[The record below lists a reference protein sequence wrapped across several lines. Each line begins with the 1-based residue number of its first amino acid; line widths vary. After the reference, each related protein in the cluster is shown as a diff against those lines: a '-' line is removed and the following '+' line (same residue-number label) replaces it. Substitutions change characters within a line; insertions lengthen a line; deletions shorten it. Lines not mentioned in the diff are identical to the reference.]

1 MNSVKTSVVVF
12 SLLLGGA
19 VLGKYSS
26 PFLSPE
32 HLRAVQLGVGLLTSM
47 FGLLLGLQ
55 LSAGKTY
62 FDTQEQDV
70 TLMASRTILLDTI
83 LASYGPETREAREM
97 LRAKVE
103 ELLTHVWPKESS
115 KPSTWTPEDEIKV
128 YGTIEEL
135 SPKDDNQRS
144 KRTLALGM
152 AIDLQRSRWISAAR
166 IRSSTAVPLMIVE
179 TAWAT
184 LIFLSFGVLAP
195 HGITGIVSLALFAA
209 AVSSG
214 FFLIEEMNRPF
225 GGVLIV
231 SSAPMREALKYL
243 GK

>member
-1 MNSVKTSVVVF
+1 MNSIKTSVLVF

-19 VLGKYSS
+19 LLGKYSS

-32 HLRAVQLGVGLLTSM
+32 HLKGVQLGVGLLTSM

-62 FDTQEQDV
+62 FDMQEQDV
-70 TLMASRTILLDTI
+70 TLMASRMILLDSV
-83 LASYGPETREAREM
+83 LGGYGPEAREARAL

-103 ELLTHVWPKESS
+103 DVLMHVWPKESS
-115 KPSTWTPEDEIKV
+115 AVSTWTPEDEIGV
-128 YGTIEEL
+128 YGKIEAL
-135 SPKDDNQRS
+135 SPQDDNQRS

-184 LIFLSFGVLAP
+184 LIFLSFGLLAP
-195 HGITGIVSLALFAA
+195 HGAAGIVSLALFAL

-225 GGVLIV
+225 SGVLIV
-231 SSAPMREALKYL
+231 SSAPMREALKHL
-243 GK
+243 AQ

>member
-1 MNSVKTSVVVF
+1 MNSVKTSVLVF

-19 VLGKYSS
+19 LLGKYSS

-32 HLRAVQLGVGLLTSM
+32 HLKGVQLGVGLLTTM

-62 FDTQEQDV
+62 FDVQEQDV
-70 TLMASRTILLDTI
+70 TLMASRTLLLDSV
-83 LASYGPETREAREM
+83 LGGYGPEAREAREL
-97 LRAKVE
+97 LRAKIE
-103 ELLTHVWPKESS
+103 DMLMHVWPKESS
-115 KPSTWTPEDEIKV
+115 AVSTWTPEDEIGV
-128 YGTIEEL
+128 YGKIEAL
-135 SPKDDNQRS
+135 SPQNDNQRA

-184 LIFLSFGVLAP
+184 LIFLSFGLLAP
-195 HGITGIVSLALFAA
+195 HGATGIISLALFAV

-225 GGVLIV
+225 SGLLIV
-231 SSAPMREALKYL
+231 SSAPIREALKHL
-243 GK
+243 PR

>member
-1 MNSVKTSVVVF
+1 MNSIKTSIVVF

-19 VLGKYSS
+19 LLGKYSS
-26 PFLSPE
+26 PLLSPE
-32 HLRAVQLGVGLLTSM
+32 HLKGVQLGVGLLTSM

-62 FDTQEQDV
+62 FDMQEQDV
-70 TLMASRTILLDTI
+70 TLMASRTILLDSV
-83 LASYGPETREAREM
+83 LAGYGPEAREARAL
-97 LRAKVE
+97 LRAKIE
-103 ELLTHVWPKESS
+103 NMLSHVWPKESS
-115 KPSTWTPEDEIKV
+115 AVSTWTPEDEIGV
-128 YGTIEEL
+128 YGKIEAL
-135 SPKDDNQRS
+135 SPQDDNQRS

-184 LIFLSFGVLAP
+184 LIFLSFGLLAP
-195 HGITGIVSLALFAA
+195 HGAAGIVSLALFAL

-225 GGVLIV
+225 SGVLIV
-231 SSAPMREALKYL
+231 SSAPMREALKHL
-243 GK
+243 AQ

>member
-1 MNSVKTSVVVF
+1 MNSVKTSILVF

-19 VLGKYSS
+19 LLGKYSS

-32 HLRAVQLGVGLLTSM
+32 HLRGVQLGVGLLTTM

-62 FDTQEQDV
+62 FDVQEQDV
-70 TLMASRTILLDTI
+70 TLMASRTILLDSV
-83 LASYGPETREAREM
+83 LAGYGPEARQAREL
-97 LRAKVE
+97 LRFKVE
-103 ELLTHVWPKESS
+103 DMLTHVWPEDSS
-115 KPSTWTPEDEIKV
+115 AVSTWTPEDEIGV
-128 YGTIEEL
+128 YSEIEAL
-135 SPKDDNQRS
+135 SPQDDNQRA

-184 LIFLSFGVLAP
+184 LIFLSFGLLAP
-195 HGITGIVSLALFAA
+195 HGATGIISLALFAV

-225 GGVLIV
+225 SGVLIV
-231 SSAPMREALKYL
+231 SSAPMREALKHL
-243 GK
+243 PQ

>member
-1 MNSVKTSVVVF
+1 MNSVKTSLLVF
-12 SLLLGGA
+12 CLLLGGA
-19 VLGKYSS
+19 LLGKYSS

-32 HLRAVQLGVGLLTSM
+32 HLRAVQLGVGLLTAM

-62 FDTQEQDV
+62 FDIQEQDV
-70 TLMASRTILLDTI
+70 TLMASRTILLDSV
-83 LASYGPETREAREM
+83 LAGYGPEAREAREL
-97 LRAKVE
+97 LRAKIE
-103 ELLTHVWPKESS
+103 DMLAHVWPKESS
-115 KPSTWTPEDEIKV
+115 ASSTWTPEDQIGV
-128 YGTIEEL
+128 YGKIEAL
-135 SPKDDNQRS
+135 SPQDDNQRS

-152 AIDLQRSRWISAAR
+152 SIDLQRSRWISAAR

-184 LIFLSFGVLAP
+184 LIFLSFGLLAP
-195 HGITGIVSLALFAA
+195 HGATGIISLAFFAA

-225 GGVLIV
+225 SGVLIV
-231 SSAPMREALKYL
+231 SSAPMRETLKYL
-243 GK
+243 AK

>member
-1 MNSVKTSVVVF
+1 
-12 SLLLGGA
+12 
-19 VLGKYSS
+19 
-26 PFLSPE
+26 
-32 HLRAVQLGVGLLTSM
+32 
-47 FGLLLGLQ
+47 
-55 LSAGKTY
+55 
-62 FDTQEQDV
+62 
-70 TLMASRTILLDTI
+70 MASRTILLDTI

-115 KPSTWTPEDEIKV
+115 EPSRWTPEDEIKV
-128 YGTIEEL
+128 YGTIEAL
-135 SPKDDNQRS
+135 SPQDDNQRS

-184 LIFLSFGVLAP
+184 LIFLSFGLLAP
-195 HGITGIVSLALFAA
+195 HGITGILSLALFAA

-225 GGVLIV
+225 GGMLVV